1 MNIRVVMPIALLL
14 SLLAQGI
21 SAIEPS
27 APMQVAAPSSTRH
40 QNSPIR
46 FEGRNGIDSI
56 QFVIDLPFTEHP
68 VALSAET
75 LRRWGCT
82 YESHDPARTLSMERL
97 LGASEITAD
106 AGSERRELRQ
116 LLAVNFKDGST
127 LKFDFGEVFPS
138 DDVVR
143 GHINGMPITARKEL
157 QTDLFKWALPIAA
170 EAKPCRA
177 FLERFK

>member
-1 MNIRVVMPIALLL
+1 MNIRFVMPIALLI

-21 SAIEPS
+21 SAAEPS

-46 FEGRNGIDSI
+46 FNGRNGIDSV

-68 VALSAET
+68 AALSAET

-82 YESHDPARTLSMERL
+82 YESHDPASTVSMERL

-116 LLAVNFKDGST
+116 LLTVNFKDGST
-127 LKFDFGEVFPS
+127 LTFDFGEVFPS
-138 DDVVR
+138 DGVVR
-143 GHINGMPITARKEL
+143 GHINGMPITARREL
-157 QTDLFKWALPIAA
+157 QTDLFKWALPLAS

>member
-1 MNIRVVMPIALLL
+1 MPIAVLL
-14 SLLAQGI
+14 SLLGQGI
-21 SAIEPS
+21 SATEPS
-27 APMQVAAPSSTRH
+27 APMQVAAPSSVRH
-40 QNSPIR
+40 QNSLIR
-46 FEGRNGIDSI
+46 FEGHNRIDSI

-68 VALSAET
+68 AALSAET

-82 YESHDPARTLSMERL
+82 YESRDPARTVSMERL

-106 AGSERRELRQ
+106 DGSERREFRQ
-116 LLAVNFKDGST
+116 LLTVNLKDGST

-143 GHINGMPITARKEL
+143 GHFDGMPITARREL

-170 EAKPCRA
+170 EAEPCRA